1 MYKKRQM
8 KMERGMEPASLL
20 GDRPLILLVED
31 DFVLRTGLAESLRE
45 EGFRVESSAS
55 GDEALRR
62 LVLPPKPA
70 LILLDL
76 MLPHMDGI
84 EFRME
89 QRKVAAIADIPVI
102 VITAFDIDPR
112 LKNDLELTQVF
123 PKPLDLP
130 ALVAAIAAA
139 ATPQAA

>member
-1 MYKKRQM
+1 
-8 KMERGMEPASLL
+8 MESVSSLV
-20 GDRPLILLVED
+20 DPHLILLIED
-31 DFVLRTGLAESLRE
+31 DFVLRTGLAESRRE

-62 LVLPPKPA
+62 LALPPKPS

-89 QRKVAAIADIPVI
+89 QRKSLEIADIPVI

-112 LKNDLELTQVF
+112 LRGDLGLAQVF
-123 PKPLDLP
+123 PKPLDMP

-139 ATPQAA
+139 TAPRAA